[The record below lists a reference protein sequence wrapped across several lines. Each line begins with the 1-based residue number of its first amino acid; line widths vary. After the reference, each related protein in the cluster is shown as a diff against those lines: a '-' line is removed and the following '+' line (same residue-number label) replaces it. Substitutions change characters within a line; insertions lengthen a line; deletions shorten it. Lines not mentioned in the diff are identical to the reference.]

1 MKKAM
6 QWLKGEPVLAISAV
20 LALASCL
27 VVLPDK
33 EYLGY
38 VDGRV
43 LALLYCLMAVV
54 AGMEQA
60 GAFRRM
66 AAALVKRSGSG
77 KGLCLVLV
85 MLCFFSSML
94 VTNDV
99 ALITFVPFAVL
110 VLAAS
115 GQGGLLPWVVSLQ
128 TVAAN
133 LGSMLT
139 PVGNPQNLYLYSR
152 YGFSAGEFFALTVP
166 ATLASLVVLV
176 VLCLLTPARR
186 VTLTAQNE
194 EGPMTPRQRAQLILC
209 GVLFCVCL
217 ASVFHLLPWP
227 ALLAAVIVALAVFDR
242 KLVLGADFAL
252 LVTFVCF
259 FVFAGNLARIPA
271 LQNFLAS
278 VMQGREMLVGAAASQ
293 VISNVPAAVLL
304 SGFTENG
311 AGLLMGVDLGGLGTP
326 HCQPGQPDQPE
337 DLFQGPRRQ
346 HRAVSG
352 GVQRAELR
360 PAGGAAGTGRLRHP
374 VRTRK
379 RRRVGRTRRFFC
391 ARKGAVDKTQHPV
404 DAIVAA
410 DGGQAAA

>member
-1 MKKAM
+1 MEKAK
-6 QWLKGEPVLAISAV
+6 QFFKREPVFVIAAVCAVASMFAVPPSA
-20 LALASCL
+20 
-27 VVLPDK
+27 

-38 VDGRV
+38 IDLRV
-43 LALLYCLMAVV
+43 LELLFCLMAAV
-54 AGMEQA
+54 AGMQA
-60 GAFRRM
+60 EGSF
-66 AAALVKRSGSG
+66 LVLSQRLLTG
-77 KGLCLVLV
+77 KKSMRLLTMTLV
-85 MLCFFSSML
+85 MLPFFSSML
-94 VTNDV
+94 ITNDV
-99 ALITFVPFAVL
+99 SLITFVPFAVL

-166 ATLASLVVLV
+166 ATLASFVVLA

-186 VTLTAQNE
+186 VTLTAQND
-194 EGPMTPRQRAQLILC
+194 EGPMTARQRAQLILC

-227 ALLAAVIVALAVFDR
+227 ALLAVVIVALAVFDK

-326 HCQPGQPDQPE
+326 IASLASLISLKIYSKAPG
-337 DLFQGPRRQ
+337 
-346 HRAVSG
+346 AN
-352 GVQRAELR
+352 
-360 PAGGAAGTGRLRHP
+360 TGRYL
-374 VRTRK
+374 
-379 RRRVGRTRRFFC
+379 
-391 ARKGAVDKTQHPV
+391 AVFSALNFGLLAV
-404 DAIVAA
+404 LLVLAGCGIL
-410 DGGQAAA
+410 

>member
-6 QWLKGEPVLAISAV
+6 QWLKGEPVLVISAV

-194 EGPMTPRQRAQLILC
+194 EGPMTARQHAQLILC

-227 ALLAAVIVALAVFDR
+227 ALLAVVIVALAVFDK

-271 LQNFLAS
+271 LQCA
-278 VMQGREMLVGAAASQ
+278 GGGAAVRLYRERRGASDGRG
-293 VISNVPAAVLL
+293 
-304 SGFTENG
+304 SGRPWH
-311 AGLLMGVDLGGLGTP
+311 P

-337 DLFQGPRRQ
+337 DLFQGPRRE

-379 RRRVGRTRRFFC
+379 RRRVGRTRRFFVPG
-391 ARKGAVDKTQHPV
+391 RERLTKRNIQLTQLWRQMVDRLPPDPV
-404 DAIVAA
+404 Y
-410 DGGQAAA
+410 

>member
-6 QWLKGEPVLAISAV
+6 QWLKGEPVLVISAV

-43 LALLYCLMAVV
+43 LSLLYCLMAVV

-194 EGPMTPRQRAQLILC
+194 EGPMTARQHAQLILC

-217 ASVFHLLPWP
+217 ASCSICCP
-227 ALLAAVIVALAVFDR
+227 
-242 KLVLGADFAL
+242 
-252 LVTFVCF
+252 
-259 FVFAGNLARIPA
+259 
-271 LQNFLAS
+271 
-278 VMQGREMLVGAAASQ
+278 
-293 VISNVPAAVLL
+293 
-304 SGFTENG
+304 
-311 AGLLMGVDLGGLGTP
+311 
-326 HCQPGQPDQPE
+326 
-337 DLFQGPRRQ
+337 GPRCWRW
-346 HRAVSG
+346 
-352 GVQRAELR
+352 
-360 PAGGAAGTGRLRHP
+360 
-374 VRTRK
+374 
-379 RRRVGRTRRFFC
+379 
-391 ARKGAVDKTQHPV
+391 
-404 DAIVAA
+404 
-410 DGGQAAA
+410 

>member
-27 VVLPDK
+27 AIPPDGK
-33 EYLGY
+33 YLSY

-152 YGFSAGEFFALTVP
+152 YGFSAGDFFALTVP

-194 EGPMTPRQRAQLILC
+194 EGPMTARQRAQLILC

-227 ALLAAVIVALAVFDR
+227 ALLAVVIAALAVFDR

-271 LQNFLAS
+271 LQDFLAS

-326 HCQPGQPDQPE
+326 IASLASLISLKIYSRGPG
-337 DLFQGPRRQ
+337 
-346 HRAVSG
+346 AN
-352 GVQRAELR
+352 
-360 PAGGAAGTGRLRHP
+360 TGRYL
-374 VRTRK
+374 
-379 RRRVGRTRRFFC
+379 
-391 ARKGAVDKTQHPV
+391 AVFSV
-404 DAIVAA
+404 LNFGLLAVLLALA
-410 DGGQAAA
+410 GCGVL

>member
-1 MKKAM
+1 MKRAV
-6 QWLKGEPVLAISAV
+6 QWLKSEPVLAISAV

-27 VVLPDK
+27 VVPPDAK
-33 EYLGY
+33 YLGY

-85 MLCFFSSML
+85 MALAGVALVVLGFFSSML

-166 ATLASLVVLV
+166 ATLASFVVLA
-176 VLCLLTPARR
+176 VLCLFTPARR
-186 VTLTAQNE
+186 VTLTAQND
-194 EGPMTPRQRAQLILC
+194 EGPMTARQRAQLILC

-227 ALLAAVIVALAVFDR
+227 ALLAVVIVALAVFDK

-293 VISNVPAAVLL
+293 IISNVPAAVLL

-326 HCQPGQPDQPE
+326 IASLASLISLKIYSKAPG
-337 DLFQGPRRQ
+337 
-346 HRAVSG
+346 AN
-352 GVQRAELR
+352 
-360 PAGGAAGTGRLRHP
+360 TGRYL
-374 VRTRK
+374 
-379 RRRVGRTRRFFC
+379 
-391 ARKGAVDKTQHPV
+391 AVFSALNFGLLAV
-404 DAIVAA
+404 LLVLAGCGIL
-410 DGGQAAA
+410 

>member
-33 EYLGY
+33 EYPGY

-139 PVGNPQNLYLYSR
+139 P
-152 YGFSAGEFFALTVP
+152 
-166 ATLASLVVLV
+166 
-176 VLCLLTPARR
+176 ARR

-194 EGPMTPRQRAQLILC
+194 EGPMTARQRAQLILC

-227 ALLAAVIVALAVFDR
+227 ALLAVVIVALAVFDK

-304 SGFTENG
+304 SGFTESG

-326 HCQPGQPDQPE
+326 IASLASLISLKIYSKAPG
-337 DLFQGPRRQ
+337 
-346 HRAVSG
+346 AN
-352 GVQRAELR
+352 
-360 PAGGAAGTGRLRHP
+360 TGRYL
-374 VRTRK
+374 
-379 RRRVGRTRRFFC
+379 
-391 ARKGAVDKTQHPV
+391 AVFSALNFGLLAV
-404 DAIVAA
+404 LLALAGCGIL
-410 DGGQAAA
+410 

>member
-33 EYLGY
+33 EYPGY

-115 GQGGLLPWVVSLQ
+115 GQGG
-128 TVAAN
+128 
-133 LGSMLT
+133 
-139 PVGNPQNLYLYSR
+139 
-152 YGFSAGEFFALTVP
+152 
-166 ATLASLVVLV
+166 
-176 VLCLLTPARR
+176 C
-186 VTLTAQNE
+186 
-194 EGPMTPRQRAQLILC
+194 C
-209 GVLFCVCL
+209 
-217 ASVFHLLPWP
+217 
-227 ALLAAVIVALAVFDR
+227 
-242 KLVLGADFAL
+242 
-252 LVTFVCF
+252 
-259 FVFAGNLARIPA
+259 
-271 LQNFLAS
+271 
-278 VMQGREMLVGAAASQ
+278 
-293 VISNVPAAVLL
+293 
-304 SGFTENG
+304 
-311 AGLLMGVDLGGLGTP
+311 
-326 HCQPGQPDQPE
+326 PGW
-337 DLFQGPRRQ
+337 
-346 HRAVSG
+346 
-352 GVQRAELR
+352 
-360 PAGGAAGTGRLRHP
+360 
-374 VRTRK
+374 
-379 RRRVGRTRRFFC
+379 
-391 ARKGAVDKTQHPV
+391 
-404 DAIVAA
+404 
-410 DGGQAAA
+410 